1 MIVIKTNILH
11 SYITIVKLPIF
22 LKVFQLLPVI
32 KMGLGQASL
41 ISLLLTLLPLL
52 CFCKPSDVTQTE
64 DRTVVENTVDER
76 TQISKL
82 DLHLCPKTL

>member
-11 SYITIVKLPIF
+11 SYFTIVKIPIF

-32 KMGLGQASL
+32 KMGVGQASL
-41 ISLLLTLLPLL
+41 ITLLLTSLPLL
-52 CFCKPSDVTQTE
+52 CFCQPSEVRPTE

-82 DLHLCPKTL
+82 DLHFRHKTL

>member
-1 MIVIKTNILH
+1 
-11 SYITIVKLPIF
+11 
-22 LKVFQLLPVI
+22 
-32 KMGLGQASL
+32 MGLGQASL

-52 CFCKPSDVTQTE
+52 CFCQPSEVRPTE